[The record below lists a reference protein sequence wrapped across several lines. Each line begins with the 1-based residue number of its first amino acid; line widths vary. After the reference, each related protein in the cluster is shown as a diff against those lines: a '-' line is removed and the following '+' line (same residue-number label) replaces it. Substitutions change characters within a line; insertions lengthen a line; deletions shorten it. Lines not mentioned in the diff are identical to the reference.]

1 MSIVNYAAPE
11 YRYYDTDRKIMEDYD
26 NRINIYNTALGDY
39 NTQAAEYQKLVDDF
53 NTNQIEP
60 WNANLA
66 QWQKDRELYNA
77 AIEKWNAT
85 DRTTPYESWS
95 GTVTSPGNFTSTAPV
110 FEGGAAPVAPD
121 DPGFS
126 GEDVDAFIEEAQAR
140 AQRRGAANATAQA
153 VIGNTSGAFGSGAGE
168 QLVRDGAGSA
178 GFQAGDINLAGN
190 AGLSSTAM
198 GFEEGGNPVAEMTQ
212 QELLDSGTLPF
223 HDIVRNFAVNPDN
236 YYDDARTELD
246 RGNYGAAAGD
256 YLVGLTGELPW
267 SSSMAGLL
275 ADFLEWRE
283 KTQEPAVRNYE
294 EGGMVQNYAQGGAIA
309 SPYAASLQPAKQ
321 GNQQM
326 LSMGGIGD
334 LFKNQ
339 FGGQMQNQFGSA
351 LADLRGSPLKNYQD
365 YLMGTYGQK
374 AMENVQNS
382 INDDVGHFVGMVD
395 EAERAHFGAEE
406 SFGFGGGQMHLD
418 SMKQFESPERPP
430 MGAMTRASTMA
441 MGEDGGGGFN
451 DFGGGFLATTQAM
464 GEDGGG
470 GASIQAGL
478 GGMFA
483 QLFNEGGVVEAPA
496 TPEQLTAVRQKIME
510 DYGFD
515 PMELALEQNVDP
527 ELVLRVIYQENK
539 GRQGPVSEKGAI
551 GLMQLMP
558 ETAKELGV
566 DPNDPKQNVIGG
578 IKYLKQQLQD
588 FGTVPLALAAY
599 NAGPGNVRKYNGIPP
614 FKETRRYV
622 SLVHGAAQDEIL
634 PAMGDFFQ
642 LTENSDPAPKPRS
655 RPEGLG
661 QPGFVPAAQAVSEYL
676 MMPPEPEVV
685 EQASVPQVR
694 PQARP
699 EEPTENIFAQYAAY
713 DYDQPMPSPFASGG
727 EVSGP
732 PPLRGPDPQGSFKL

>member
-121 DPGFS
+121 NPGFS

-140 AQRRGAANATAQA
+140 AQRRGAASATAQA

-198 GFEEGGNPVAEMTQ
+198 GF
-212 QELLDSGTLPF
+212 
-223 HDIVRNFAVNPDN
+223 
-236 YYDDARTELD
+236 
-246 RGNYGAAAGD
+246 GD
-256 YLVGLTGELPW
+256 
-267 SSSMAGLL
+267 
-275 ADFLEWRE
+275 
-283 KTQEPAVRNYE
+283 
-294 EGGMVQNYAQGGAIA
+294 GGMVQNYAQGGAIA

-351 LADLRGSPLKNYQD
+351 MADLRGSPLKNYQD

-374 AMENVQNS
+374 AAQTVQEAAQK
-382 INDDVGHFVGMVD
+382 DVEHFVQLVD

-418 SMKQFESPERPP
+418 SMKQFEPSQ
-430 MGAMTRASTMA
+430 GNSMTRAIGEDGSGGSIPEFSISTMA
-441 MGEDGGGGFN
+441 MGEDGGGGF
-451 DFGGGFLATTQAM
+451 GFNGMTTQAM

-470 GASIQAGL
+470 GMPLGNLEPLKAPETTGQLGNAMEAGL

-614 FKETRRYV
+614 FEETRDYV
-622 SLVHGAAQDEIL
+622 SIIHGAPKGEIL

-642 LTENSDPAPKPRS
+642 LTENSNPAPKPRS

-713 DYDQPMPSPFASGG
+713 DYDQEMPSPFASGG

>member
-60 WNANLA
+60 WNAKLA

-126 GEDVDAFIEEAQAR
+126 GGDVDAFIKEAQAR
-140 AQRRGAANATAQA
+140 AQRRGAASATAQA

-198 GFEEGGNPVAEMTQ
+198 GF
-212 QELLDSGTLPF
+212 
-223 HDIVRNFAVNPDN
+223 
-236 YYDDARTELD
+236 
-246 RGNYGAAAGD
+246 GD
-256 YLVGLTGELPW
+256 
-267 SSSMAGLL
+267 
-275 ADFLEWRE
+275 
-283 KTQEPAVRNYE
+283 
-294 EGGMVQNYAQGGAIA
+294 GGMVQNYAQGGAIA

-351 LADLRGSPLKNYQD
+351 MADLRGSPLKNYQD

-374 AMENVQNS
+374 AAQTVQEAAQK
-382 INDDVGHFVGMVD
+382 DVEHFVQLVD

-418 SMKQFESPERPP
+418 SMKQFEPSQ
-430 MGAMTRASTMA
+430 GNSMTRAIGEDGSGGSIPEFSISTMA
-441 MGEDGGGGFN
+441 MGEDGGGGF
-451 DFGGGFLATTQAM
+451 GFNGMTTQAM

-470 GASIQAGL
+470 GMPLGNLEPLKAPETTGQLGNAMEAGL

-614 FKETRRYV
+614 FKETRDYV

-642 LTENSDPAPKPRS
+642 LTENSNPAPKPRS

-699 EEPTENIFAQYAAY
+699 EEPTENVFAQYAAY
-713 DYDQPMPSPFASGG
+713 DYDQEMPSPFASGG

>member
-126 GEDVDAFIEEAQAR
+126 GEDVDAFIKEAQAR
-140 AQRRGAANATAQA
+140 AQRRGAASATAQA

-198 GFEEGGNPVAEMTQ
+198 GF
-212 QELLDSGTLPF
+212 
-223 HDIVRNFAVNPDN
+223 
-236 YYDDARTELD
+236 
-246 RGNYGAAAGD
+246 GD
-256 YLVGLTGELPW
+256 
-267 SSSMAGLL
+267 
-275 ADFLEWRE
+275 
-283 KTQEPAVRNYE
+283 
-294 EGGMVQNYAQGGAIA
+294 GGMVQNYAQGGAIA

-351 LADLRGSPLKNYQD
+351 MADLRGSPLKNYQD

-374 AMENVQNS
+374 AAQTVQEAAQK
-382 INDDVGHFVGMVD
+382 DVEHFVQLVD

-418 SMKQFESPERPP
+418 SMKQFEPSQ
-430 MGAMTRASTMA
+430 GNSMTRAIGEDGSGGSIPEFSISTMA
-441 MGEDGGGGFN
+441 MGEDGGGGF
-451 DFGGGFLATTQAM
+451 GFNGMTTQAM

-470 GASIQAGL
+470 GMPLGNLEPLKAPETTGQLGNAMEAGL

-614 FKETRRYV
+614 FKETRDYV

-642 LTENSDPAPKPRS
+642 LTENSNPAPKPRS

>member
-53 NTNQIEP
+53 NTNQIDP

-95 GTVTSPGNFTSTAPV
+95 GTVKSPGNFTSTAPV

-121 DPGFS
+121 NPGFS

-140 AQRRGAANATAQA
+140 AQRRGAASATAQA

-198 GFEEGGNPVAEMTQ
+198 GF
-212 QELLDSGTLPF
+212 
-223 HDIVRNFAVNPDN
+223 
-236 YYDDARTELD
+236 
-246 RGNYGAAAGD
+246 GD
-256 YLVGLTGELPW
+256 
-267 SSSMAGLL
+267 
-275 ADFLEWRE
+275 
-283 KTQEPAVRNYE
+283 
-294 EGGMVQNYAQGGAIA
+294 GGMVQNYAQGGAIA

-351 LADLRGSPLKNYQD
+351 MADLRGSPLKNYQD

-374 AMENVQNS
+374 AAQTVQEAAQK
-382 INDDVGHFVGMVD
+382 DVEHFVQLVD

-418 SMKQFESPERPP
+418 SMKQFEPSQ
-430 MGAMTRASTMA
+430 GNSMTRAIGEDGSGGSIPEFSISTMA
-441 MGEDGGGGFN
+441 MGEDGGGGF
-451 DFGGGFLATTQAM
+451 GFNGMTTQAM

-470 GASIQAGL
+470 GMPLGNLEPLKAPETTGQLGNAMEAGL

-614 FKETRRYV
+614 FEETRDYV
-622 SLVHGAAQDEIL
+622 SIIHGAPKGEIL

-642 LTENSDPAPKPRS
+642 LTENSNPAPKPRS

-713 DYDQPMPSPFASGG
+713 DYDQEMPSPFASGG

>member
-140 AQRRGAANATAQA
+140 AQRRGAASATAQA

-198 GFEEGGNPVAEMTQ
+198 GF
-212 QELLDSGTLPF
+212 
-223 HDIVRNFAVNPDN
+223 
-236 YYDDARTELD
+236 
-246 RGNYGAAAGD
+246 GD
-256 YLVGLTGELPW
+256 
-267 SSSMAGLL
+267 
-275 ADFLEWRE
+275 
-283 KTQEPAVRNYE
+283 
-294 EGGMVQNYAQGGAIA
+294 GGMVQNYAQGGAIA

-351 LADLRGSPLKNYQD
+351 MADLRGSPLKNYQD

-374 AMENVQNS
+374 AAQTVQEAAQK
-382 INDDVGHFVGMVD
+382 DVEHFVQLVD

-418 SMKQFESPERPP
+418 SMKQFEPSQ
-430 MGAMTRASTMA
+430 GNSMTRAIGEDGSGGSIPEFSISTMA
-441 MGEDGGGGFN
+441 MGEDGGGGF
-451 DFGGGFLATTQAM
+451 GFNGMTTQAM

-470 GASIQAGL
+470 GMPLGNLEPLKAPETTGQLGNAMEAGL

-642 LTENSDPAPKPRS
+642 LTENSNPAPKPRS

>member
-1 MSIVNYAAPE
+1 MSIVNYASPE
-11 YRYYDTDRKIMEDYD
+11 YRFYDTDKKIMEDYD
-26 NRINIYNTALGDY
+26 NRIGIYNTALGDY
-39 NTQAAEYQKLVDDF
+39 KTQAGEYQKLVDDF

-66 QWQKDRELYNA
+66 QWQKDRETYNA

-110 FEGGAAPVAPD
+110 FEGGSAPVAPD

-126 GEDVDAFIEEAQAR
+126 GKDVDVFIEESQAR
-140 AQRRGAANATAQA
+140 AQRRGAASATAQA

-198 GFEEGGNPVAEMTQ
+198 GF
-212 QELLDSGTLPF
+212 
-223 HDIVRNFAVNPDN
+223 
-236 YYDDARTELD
+236 
-246 RGNYGAAAGD
+246 GD
-256 YLVGLTGELPW
+256 
-267 SSSMAGLL
+267 
-275 ADFLEWRE
+275 
-283 KTQEPAVRNYE
+283 
-294 EGGMVQNYAQGGAIA
+294 GGMVQNYAQGGAIA
-309 SPYAASLQPAKQ
+309 SPYAASLQPAMSVAKQ
-321 GNQQM
+321 PDM
-326 LSMGGIGD
+326 SGIGG
-334 LFKNQ
+334 LFQ
-339 FGGQMQNQFGSA
+339 EQAFSQRQSGGPMPNQFGSQM
-351 LADLRGSPLKNYQD
+351 ADLRGSPLKNYQE
-365 YLMGTYGQK
+365 YLMGTYGEK

-382 INDDVGHFVGMVD
+382 IDDDVGHFVGMVD

-418 SMKQFESPERPP
+418 SMKQFEPSQ
-430 MGAMTRASTMA
+430 GNSMTRAIGEDGSGGFSGLSASTMA

-451 DFGGGFLATTQAM
+451 DFGGGFLATTAAM

-470 GASIQAGL
+470 GNNLANL
-478 GGMFA
+478 MGGEISA
-483 QLFNEGGVVEAPA
+483 QLFAEGGAVQGPA
-496 TPEQLTAVRQKIME
+496 TPEQLTAVRTKIME

-558 ETAKELGV
+558 GTAKELGV

-599 NAGPGNVRKYNGIPP
+599 NAGPGNVRKYGGVPP
-614 FKETRRYV
+614 FDETRKYV
-622 SLVHGAAQDEIL
+622 SIIHGAAEGEIM
-634 PAMGDFFQ
+634 PAMDGFFQ
-642 LTENSDPAPKPRS
+642 MAEGEDPAPKPRA
-655 RPEGLG
+655 RPEGIG
-661 QPGFVPAAQAVSEYL
+661 QPGYTPTPQQVSEYL
-676 MMPPEPEVV
+676 MMNQEPEVA
-685 EQASVPQVR
+685 QATAAPLIR

-699 EEPTENIFAQYAAY
+699 EPPQETGIGQMFKQYAAY
-713 DYDQPMPSPFASGG
+713 DYEQPMPSAFASGG

-732 PPLRGPDPQGSFKL
+732 PPLRGPDPQGNFRL

>member
-1 MSIVNYAAPE
+1 
-11 YRYYDTDRKIMEDYD
+11 MEDYD

-126 GEDVDAFIEEAQAR
+126 GGDVDAFIKEAQAR
-140 AQRRGAANATAQA
+140 AQRRGAASATAQA

-198 GFEEGGNPVAEMTQ
+198 GFG
-212 QELLDSGTLPF
+212 
-223 HDIVRNFAVNPDN
+223 
-236 YYDDARTELD
+236 
-246 RGNYGAAAGD
+246 
-256 YLVGLTGELPW
+256 
-267 SSSMAGLL
+267 
-275 ADFLEWRE
+275 
-283 KTQEPAVRNYE
+283 
-294 EGGMVQNYAQGGAIA
+294 EGGMVKNYAQGGAIA

-334 LFKNQ
+334 LFKNR
-339 FGGQMQNQFGSA
+339 F
-351 LADLRGSPLKNYQD
+351 
-365 YLMGTYGQK
+365 
-374 AMENVQNS
+374 
-382 INDDVGHFVGMVD
+382 
-395 EAERAHFGAEE
+395 
-406 SFGFGGGQMHLD
+406 
-418 SMKQFESPERPP
+418 
-430 MGAMTRASTMA
+430 
-441 MGEDGGGGFN
+441 
-451 DFGGGFLATTQAM
+451 
-464 GEDGGG
+464 GG

-483 QLFNEGGVVEAPA
+483 QLFNEGGVVTAPA

-614 FKETRRYV
+614 FEETRDYV
-622 SLVHGAAQDEIL
+622 SIIHGAPKGEIL

>member
-126 GEDVDAFIEEAQAR
+126 GDDVDAFIKEAQAR
-140 AQRRGAANATAQA
+140 AQRRGAASATAQA

-198 GFEEGGNPVAEMTQ
+198 GF
-212 QELLDSGTLPF
+212 
-223 HDIVRNFAVNPDN
+223 
-236 YYDDARTELD
+236 
-246 RGNYGAAAGD
+246 GD
-256 YLVGLTGELPW
+256 
-267 SSSMAGLL
+267 
-275 ADFLEWRE
+275 
-283 KTQEPAVRNYE
+283 
-294 EGGMVQNYAQGGAIA
+294 GGMVQNYAQGGAIA
-309 SPYAASLQPAKQ
+309 SPYAASLQPAKSAA
-321 GNQQM
+321 QQPDM
-326 LSMGGIGD
+326 SGIGG
-334 LFKNQ
+334 LFQDQAFSQRQ

-351 LADLRGSPLKNYQD
+351 MADLRGSPLKNYQD

-374 AMENVQNS
+374 AAQTVQEAAQK
-382 INDDVGHFVGMVD
+382 DVEHFVQLVD

-418 SMKQFESPERPP
+418 SMKQFEPSQ
-430 MGAMTRASTMA
+430 GNSMTRAIGEDGSGGSIPEFSISTMA

-451 DFGGGFLATTQAM
+451 DFGGGFLATTQVA

-470 GASIQAGL
+470 GASITDGL

-614 FKETRRYV
+614 FEETRDYV
-622 SLVHGAAQDEIL
+622 SIIHGAPKGEIL

-642 LTENSDPAPKPRS
+642 LTENSDPAPTPKE
-655 RPEGLG
+655 RPAGLG
-661 QPGFVPAAQAVSEYL
+661 QPGFAPAAQAVSEYL
-676 MMPPEPEVV
+676 MLPQEPEVV
-685 EQASVPQVR
+685 EQASIPQVR

-699 EEPTENIFAQYAAY
+699 AAPTENVFAQYAAY
-713 DYDQPMPSPFASGG
+713 DYDQEMPSPFASGG

-732 PPLRGPDPQGSFKL
+732 PPVRGPDPQGLL

>member
-126 GEDVDAFIEEAQAR
+126 GEDVDAFIKEAQAR
-140 AQRRGAANATAQA
+140 AQRRGAASATAQA

-198 GFEEGGNPVAEMTQ
+198 GF
-212 QELLDSGTLPF
+212 
-223 HDIVRNFAVNPDN
+223 
-236 YYDDARTELD
+236 
-246 RGNYGAAAGD
+246 GD
-256 YLVGLTGELPW
+256 
-267 SSSMAGLL
+267 
-275 ADFLEWRE
+275 
-283 KTQEPAVRNYE
+283 
-294 EGGMVQNYAQGGAIA
+294 GGMVQNYAQGGAIA

-351 LADLRGSPLKNYQD
+351 MADLRGSPLKNYQD

-374 AMENVQNS
+374 AAQTVQEAAQK
-382 INDDVGHFVGMVD
+382 DVEHFVQLVD

-418 SMKQFESPERPP
+418 SMKQFEPSQ
-430 MGAMTRASTMA
+430 GNSMTRAIGEDGSGGSIPEFSISTMA
-441 MGEDGGGGFN
+441 MGEDGGGGF
-451 DFGGGFLATTQAM
+451 GFNGMTTQAM

-470 GASIQAGL
+470 GMPLGNLEPLKAPETTGQLGNAMEAGL

-614 FKETRRYV
+614 FEETRDYV
-622 SLVHGAAQDEIL
+622 SIIHGAPRDEIL

-642 LTENSDPAPKPRS
+642 LTENSAPVGKPRV
-655 RPEGLG
+655 RPEGID
-661 QPGFVPAAQAVSEYL
+661 QPGFAPAAQTISEYL
-676 MMPPEPEVV
+676 MMPQEPEVV
-685 EQASVPQVR
+685 EQVLVPKIKPR
-694 PQARP
+694 LRP
-699 EEPTENIFAQYAAY
+699 EASNENVFKQYAAY
-713 DYDQPMPSPFASGG
+713 DYEQELPSPFATGEENQSFAEGG
-727 EVSGP
+727 AVP
-732 PPLRGPDPQGSFKL
+732 

>member
-95 GTVTSPGNFTSTAPV
+95 GTVKSPGNFTSTAPV

-126 GEDVDAFIEEAQAR
+126 GEDVDAFIKEAQAR
-140 AQRRGAANATAQA
+140 AQRRGAASATAQA

-198 GFEEGGNPVAEMTQ
+198 GF
-212 QELLDSGTLPF
+212 
-223 HDIVRNFAVNPDN
+223 
-236 YYDDARTELD
+236 
-246 RGNYGAAAGD
+246 GD
-256 YLVGLTGELPW
+256 
-267 SSSMAGLL
+267 
-275 ADFLEWRE
+275 
-283 KTQEPAVRNYE
+283 
-294 EGGMVQNYAQGGAIA
+294 GGMVQNYAQGGAIA

-351 LADLRGSPLKNYQD
+351 MADLRGSPLKNYQD

-374 AMENVQNS
+374 AAQTVQEAAQK
-382 INDDVGHFVGMVD
+382 DVEHFVQLVD

-418 SMKQFESPERPP
+418 SMKQFEPSQ
-430 MGAMTRASTMA
+430 GNSMTRAIGEDGSGGSIPEFSISTMA
-441 MGEDGGGGFN
+441 MGEDGGGGF
-451 DFGGGFLATTQAM
+451 GFNGMTTQAM

-470 GASIQAGL
+470 GMPLGNLEPLKAPETTGQLGNAMEAGL

-614 FKETRRYV
+614 FEETRDYV
-622 SLVHGAAQDEIL
+622 SIIHGAPKGEIL

-642 LTENSDPAPKPRS
+642 LTENSNPAPKPRS

-713 DYDQPMPSPFASGG
+713 DYDQEMPSPFASGG

>member
-140 AQRRGAANATAQA
+140 AQRRGAASATAQA

-198 GFEEGGNPVAEMTQ
+198 GF
-212 QELLDSGTLPF
+212 
-223 HDIVRNFAVNPDN
+223 
-236 YYDDARTELD
+236 
-246 RGNYGAAAGD
+246 GD
-256 YLVGLTGELPW
+256 
-267 SSSMAGLL
+267 
-275 ADFLEWRE
+275 
-283 KTQEPAVRNYE
+283 
-294 EGGMVQNYAQGGAIA
+294 GGMVQNYAQGGAIA

-351 LADLRGSPLKNYQD
+351 MADLRGSPLKNYQD

-374 AMENVQNS
+374 AAQTVQEAAQK
-382 INDDVGHFVGMVD
+382 DVEHFVQLVD

-418 SMKQFESPERPP
+418 SMKQFEPSQ
-430 MGAMTRASTMA
+430 GNSMTRAIGEDGSGGSIPEFSISTMA
-441 MGEDGGGGFN
+441 MGEDGGGGF
-451 DFGGGFLATTQAM
+451 GFNGMTTQAM

-470 GASIQAGL
+470 GMPLGNLEPLKAPETTGQLGNAMEAGL

-614 FKETRRYV
+614 FEETRDYV
-622 SLVHGAAQDEIL
+622 SIIHGAPKGEIL

-642 LTENSDPAPKPRS
+642 LTENSNPAPKPRS

>member
-1 MSIVNYAAPE
+1 MSIVNYASPE
-11 YRYYDTDRKIMEDYD
+11 YRFYDTDKKIMEDYD
-26 NRINIYNTALGDY
+26 NRIGIYNTALGEY
-39 NTQAAEYQKLVDDF
+39 NTQAGDYQKLVDDF

-66 QWQKDRELYNA
+66 QWQQDRETYNA

-95 GTVTSPGNFTSTAPV
+95 GTVTSPGNFESTAPV

-121 DPGFS
+121 DPGFAGS
-126 GEDVDAFIEEAQAR
+126 DVNAFIEESQAR

-198 GFEEGGNPVAEMTQ
+198 GF
-212 QELLDSGTLPF
+212 
-223 HDIVRNFAVNPDN
+223 
-236 YYDDARTELD
+236 
-246 RGNYGAAAGD
+246 GD
-256 YLVGLTGELPW
+256 
-267 SSSMAGLL
+267 
-275 ADFLEWRE
+275 
-283 KTQEPAVRNYE
+283 
-294 EGGMVQNYAQGGAIA
+294 GGMVQNYAQGGAIN
-309 SPYAASLQPAKQ
+309 SPYSASLQQANQ

-334 LFKNQ
+334 LFQNQ
-339 FGGQMQNQFGSA
+339 FGSQMQNQFGSQM
-351 LADLRGSPLKNYQD
+351 ADLQGSPLKNYQN

-374 AMENVQNS
+374 AMENVSNS
-382 INDDVGHFVGMVD
+382 IDDDVGHFVGMVD

-418 SMKQFESPERPP
+418 SMKRFEPSQ
-430 MGAMTRASTMA
+430 GNSMTRAI
-441 MGEDGGGGFN
+441 GEDGGGGF
-451 DFGGGFLATTQAM
+451 GGNGMTTQAM

-470 GASIQAGL
+470 GFGGGVTTMAMGEEDGDGGGGASMGSLETLQPMDFGTESPFAGSL
-478 GGMFA
+478 GEIY
-483 QLFNEGGVVEAPA
+483 QLFEDGGVVTAPA
-496 TPEQLTAVRQKIME
+496 TSEELTAVRTKIME

-515 PMELALEQNVDP
+515 PVELALQENVDP
-527 ELVLRVIYQENK
+527 DLALRVIYQENK

-578 IKYLKQQLQD
+578 LRYLNQQLKE

-599 NAGPGNVRKYNGIPP
+599 NAGPGNVRKYGGVPP
-614 FKETRRYV
+614 FDETRKYV
-622 SLVHGAAQDEIL
+622 SIIHGAAEGEIL
-634 PAMGDFFQ
+634 PAMNGFFQ
-642 LTENSDPAPKPRS
+642 MAEGEDPTSKPRG
-655 RPEGLG
+655 RPEGIG
-661 QPGFVPAAQAVSEYL
+661 QPGYAPTPQEVSEYL
-676 MMPPEPEVV
+676 MMNQEPEVA
-685 EQASVPQVR
+685 QAPAAPPMR

-699 EEPTENIFAQYAAY
+699 EPPQDTGIGQMFKEYAAY
-713 DYDQPMPSPFASGG
+713 DYEQKLPSPFASGG

-732 PPLRGPDPQGSFKL
+732 PPLRGPDPQGNFRL

>member
-53 NTNQIEP
+53 NTNQIDP

-95 GTVTSPGNFTSTAPV
+95 GTVKSPGNFTSTAPV

-121 DPGFS
+121 NPGFS

-140 AQRRGAANATAQA
+140 AQRRGAASATAQA

-198 GFEEGGNPVAEMTQ
+198 GF
-212 QELLDSGTLPF
+212 
-223 HDIVRNFAVNPDN
+223 
-236 YYDDARTELD
+236 
-246 RGNYGAAAGD
+246 GD
-256 YLVGLTGELPW
+256 
-267 SSSMAGLL
+267 
-275 ADFLEWRE
+275 
-283 KTQEPAVRNYE
+283 
-294 EGGMVQNYAQGGAIA
+294 GGMVQNYAQGGAIA

-351 LADLRGSPLKNYQD
+351 MADLRGSPLKNYQD

-374 AMENVQNS
+374 AAQTVQEAAQK
-382 INDDVGHFVGMVD
+382 DVEHFVQLVD

-418 SMKQFESPERPP
+418 SMKQFEPSQ
-430 MGAMTRASTMA
+430 GNSMTRAIGEDGSGGSIPEFSISTMA
-441 MGEDGGGGFN
+441 MGEDGGGGF
-451 DFGGGFLATTQAM
+451 GFNGMTTQAM

-470 GASIQAGL
+470 GMPLGNLEPLKAPETTGQLGNAMEAGL

-642 LTENSDPAPKPRS
+642 LTENSNPAPKPRS

-713 DYDQPMPSPFASGG
+713 DYDQEMPSPFASGG

>member
-126 GEDVDAFIEEAQAR
+126 GDDVDAFIKEAQAR
-140 AQRRGAANATAQA
+140 AQRRGAASATAQA

-198 GFEEGGNPVAEMTQ
+198 GF
-212 QELLDSGTLPF
+212 
-223 HDIVRNFAVNPDN
+223 
-236 YYDDARTELD
+236 
-246 RGNYGAAAGD
+246 GD
-256 YLVGLTGELPW
+256 
-267 SSSMAGLL
+267 
-275 ADFLEWRE
+275 
-283 KTQEPAVRNYE
+283 
-294 EGGMVQNYAQGGAIA
+294 GGMVQNYAQGGAIA
-309 SPYAASLQPAKQ
+309 SPYAASLQPANK

-351 LADLRGSPLKNYQD
+351 MADLRGSPLKNYQD

-374 AMENVQNS
+374 AAQTVQEAAQK
-382 INDDVGHFVGMVD
+382 DVEHFVQLVD

-418 SMKQFESPERPP
+418 SMKQFEPSQ
-430 MGAMTRASTMA
+430 GNSMTRAIGEDGSGGSIPEFSISTMA
-441 MGEDGGGGFN
+441 MGEDGGGGF
-451 DFGGGFLATTQAM
+451 GFNGMTTQAM

-470 GASIQAGL
+470 GMPLGNLEPLKAPETTGQLGNAMEAGL

-642 LTENSDPAPKPRS
+642 LTENSNPAPKPRS

>member
-126 GEDVDAFIEEAQAR
+126 GEDVDAFIKEAQAR
-140 AQRRGAANATAQA
+140 AQRRGAASATAQA

-198 GFEEGGNPVAEMTQ
+198 GF
-212 QELLDSGTLPF
+212 
-223 HDIVRNFAVNPDN
+223 
-236 YYDDARTELD
+236 
-246 RGNYGAAAGD
+246 GD
-256 YLVGLTGELPW
+256 
-267 SSSMAGLL
+267 
-275 ADFLEWRE
+275 
-283 KTQEPAVRNYE
+283 
-294 EGGMVQNYAQGGAIA
+294 GGMVQNYAQGGAIA

-351 LADLRGSPLKNYQD
+351 MADLRGSPLKNYQD

-374 AMENVQNS
+374 AAQTVQEAAQK
-382 INDDVGHFVGMVD
+382 DVEHFVQLVD

-418 SMKQFESPERPP
+418 SMKQFEPSQ
-430 MGAMTRASTMA
+430 GNSMTRAIGEDGSGGSIPEFSISTMA
-441 MGEDGGGGFN
+441 MGEDGGGGF
-451 DFGGGFLATTQAM
+451 GFNGMTTQAM

-470 GASIQAGL
+470 GMPLGNLEPLKAPETTGQLGNAMEAGL

-614 FKETRRYV
+614 FKETRDYV

-642 LTENSDPAPKPRS
+642 LTENSNPAPKPRS

-699 EEPTENIFAQYAAY
+699 EEPTENVFAQYAAY
-713 DYDQPMPSPFASGG
+713 DYDQEMPSPFASGG

>member
-53 NTNQIEP
+53 NTNQIDP

-126 GEDVDAFIEEAQAR
+126 GEDVDAFIKEAQAR
-140 AQRRGAANATAQA
+140 AQRRGAASATAQA

-198 GFEEGGNPVAEMTQ
+198 GF
-212 QELLDSGTLPF
+212 
-223 HDIVRNFAVNPDN
+223 
-236 YYDDARTELD
+236 
-246 RGNYGAAAGD
+246 GD
-256 YLVGLTGELPW
+256 
-267 SSSMAGLL
+267 
-275 ADFLEWRE
+275 
-283 KTQEPAVRNYE
+283 
-294 EGGMVQNYAQGGAIA
+294 GGMVQNYAQGGAIA

-351 LADLRGSPLKNYQD
+351 MADLRGSPLKNYQD

-374 AMENVQNS
+374 AAQTVQEAAQK
-382 INDDVGHFVGMVD
+382 DVEHFVQLVD

-418 SMKQFESPERPP
+418 SMKQFEPSQ
-430 MGAMTRASTMA
+430 GNSMTRAIGEDGSGGSIPEFSISTMA
-441 MGEDGGGGFN
+441 MGEDGGGGF
-451 DFGGGFLATTQAM
+451 GFNGMTTQAM

-470 GASIQAGL
+470 GMPLGNLEPLKAPETTGQLGNAMEAGL

-642 LTENSDPAPKPRS
+642 LTENSNPAPKPRS

-713 DYDQPMPSPFASGG
+713 DYDQEMPSPFASGG

>member
-126 GEDVDAFIEEAQAR
+126 GEDVDAFIKEAQAR
-140 AQRRGAANATAQA
+140 AQRRGAASATAQA

-198 GFEEGGNPVAEMTQ
+198 GF
-212 QELLDSGTLPF
+212 
-223 HDIVRNFAVNPDN
+223 
-236 YYDDARTELD
+236 
-246 RGNYGAAAGD
+246 GD
-256 YLVGLTGELPW
+256 
-267 SSSMAGLL
+267 
-275 ADFLEWRE
+275 
-283 KTQEPAVRNYE
+283 
-294 EGGMVQNYAQGGAIA
+294 GGMVQNYAQGGAIA

-351 LADLRGSPLKNYQD
+351 MADLRGSPLKNYQD

-374 AMENVQNS
+374 AAQTVQEAAQK
-382 INDDVGHFVGMVD
+382 DVEHFVQLVD

-418 SMKQFESPERPP
+418 SMKQFEPSQ
-430 MGAMTRASTMA
+430 GNSMTRAIGEDGSGGSIPEFSISTMA
-441 MGEDGGGGFN
+441 MGEDGGGGF
-451 DFGGGFLATTQAM
+451 GFNGMTTQAM

-470 GASIQAGL
+470 GMPLGNLEPLKAPETTGQLGNAMEAGL

-614 FKETRRYV
+614 FEETRDYV
-622 SLVHGAAQDEIL
+622 SIIHGAPKGEIL

-642 LTENSDPAPKPRS
+642 LTENSNPAPKPRS

>member
-126 GEDVDAFIEEAQAR
+126 GEDVDAFIKEAQAR
-140 AQRRGAANATAQA
+140 AQRRGAASATAQA

-198 GFEEGGNPVAEMTQ
+198 GF
-212 QELLDSGTLPF
+212 
-223 HDIVRNFAVNPDN
+223 
-236 YYDDARTELD
+236 
-246 RGNYGAAAGD
+246 GD
-256 YLVGLTGELPW
+256 
-267 SSSMAGLL
+267 
-275 ADFLEWRE
+275 
-283 KTQEPAVRNYE
+283 
-294 EGGMVQNYAQGGAIA
+294 GGMVQNYAQGGAIA

-351 LADLRGSPLKNYQD
+351 MADLRGSPLKNYQD

-374 AMENVQNS
+374 AAQTVQEAAQK
-382 INDDVGHFVGMVD
+382 DVEHFVQLVD

-418 SMKQFESPERPP
+418 SMKQFEPSQ
-430 MGAMTRASTMA
+430 GNSMTRAIGEDGSGGSIPEFSISTMA
-441 MGEDGGGGFN
+441 MGEDGGGGF
-451 DFGGGFLATTQAM
+451 GFNGMTTQAM

-470 GASIQAGL
+470 GMPLGNLEPLKAPETTGQLGNAMEAGL

-614 FKETRRYV
+614 FEETRDYV
-622 SLVHGAAQDEIL
+622 SIIHGAPKGEIL

-642 LTENSDPAPKPRS
+642 LTENSNPAPKPRS

-713 DYDQPMPSPFASGG
+713 DYDQEMPSPFASGG